1 MEGRYSN
8 GGDDGSRNRI
18 TLLDAIEKSRDR
30 RTLETILSME
40 KQPGQANRTLL
51 DIIRDEESGSLFGHR
66 DKKSWKAFRDK
77 LRLKRAGS
85 AWTSSVHTPTSDIPI
100 PVENRFRN
108 SNINNASSR
117 SLMTR
122 RNSVRFTTVSSAIP
136 PEVEESDD
144 NSGMGP
150 SSRPQMTRRSSTRF
164 GSAIPQVQSESTLSG
179 DSDGNIHAVDDGPP
193 SRRFRPQISRHNST
207 RFPVVDPTQSD
218 ENDLDPSALE
228 GTIRLGTALAE
239 ERLLSAREAVAAQ
252 EAAEAA
258 AQAEAAAAAASEQEA
273 EEGAMPMP
281 GNMETQEP
289 VRMSLMD
296 LLEETDRQ
304 MGFEGSRYTTGDLEA
319 CDDDDDDDD
328 EEGRGDGGAVIEY
341 TCCVCMVRHKV
352 QLYLWAYILQAVF
365 KRALGSKGVLNT
377 VMFNSFVFCQSLAST
392 LPLSCWQ
399 MWMFCVLIGAVS
411 MPIAVALKLIP
422 VETENPKHHDGYD
435 ALPAGPDQA

>member
-1 MEGRYSN
+1 MEVRYSN
-8 GGDDGSRNRI
+8 GGNDGGRKRI
-18 TLLDAIEKSRDR
+18 TLLDAIEKSGDR

-40 KQPGQANRTLL
+40 KQPGQANQTLM

-108 SNINNASSR
+108 ANINNASTR
-117 SLMTR
+117 SLMAR
-122 RNSVRFTTVSSAIP
+122 RNSVRFTTVSSVIP
-136 PEVEESDD
+136 PELEESDD
-144 NSGMGP
+144 NLGMGP

-164 GSAIPQVQSESTLSG
+164 GSAIPQVQSELTHSG
-179 DSDGNIHAVDDGPP
+179 DSDVNIHEVDDGPP

-218 ENDLDPSALE
+218 ENDSDPSSPE
-228 GTIRLGTALAE
+228 GTTRLGTALAE

-258 AQAEAAAAAASEQEA
+258 AQAEAAAAAAAEQEA

-304 MGFEGSRYTTGDLEA
+304 MGFEGSRYTMGDIEA
-319 CDDDDDDDD
+319 CDDDDDD
-328 EEGRGDGGAVIEY
+328 EEEEEEEEDRGDGSAAIEY
-341 TCCVCMVRHKV
+341 TCCVCMVRHKGAAFIPCGHTFCRLCSRELWV
-352 QLYLWAYILQAVF
+352 QRGNCPLCNGFISEILDIF
-365 KRALGSKGVLNT
+365 
-377 VMFNSFVFCQSLAST
+377 
-392 LPLSCWQ
+392 
-399 MWMFCVLIGAVS
+399 
-411 MPIAVALKLIP
+411 
-422 VETENPKHHDGYD
+422 
-435 ALPAGPDQA
+435 

>member
-1 MEGRYSN
+1 MAATTATMAVAK
-8 GGDDGSRNRI
+8 RI
-18 TLLDAIEKSRDR
+18 TLLDAIEKSGDR

-40 KQPGQANRTLL
+40 KQPGQANQTLM

-108 SNINNASSR
+108 SNINNASTR
-117 SLMTR
+117 SLMAR
-122 RNSVRFTTVSSAIP
+122 RNSVRFTTVSSVIP
-136 PEVEESDD
+136 PELEESDD
-144 NSGMGP
+144 NLGMGP

-164 GSAIPQVQSESTLSG
+164 GSAIPQVQSELTHSG
-179 DSDGNIHAVDDGPP
+179 DSDVNIHE
-193 SRRFRPQISRHNST
+193 
-207 RFPVVDPTQSD
+207 SD
-218 ENDLDPSALE
+218 ENDSDPSSPE
-228 GTIRLGTALAE
+228 GTTRLGTALAE

-258 AQAEAAAAAASEQEA
+258 AQAEAAAAAAAEQEA

-304 MGFEGSRYTTGDLEA
+304 MGFEGSRYTMGDIEA
-319 CDDDDDDDD
+319 CDDDDDDD
-328 EEGRGDGGAVIEY
+328 EEEEEEEDR
-341 TCCVCMVRHKV
+341 
-352 QLYLWAYILQAVF
+352 
-365 KRALGSKGVLNT
+365 
-377 VMFNSFVFCQSLAST
+377 
-392 LPLSCWQ
+392 
-399 MWMFCVLIGAVS
+399 
-411 MPIAVALKLIP
+411 
-422 VETENPKHHDGYD
+422 
-435 ALPAGPDQA
+435 

>member
-1 MEGRYSN
+1 MEGRYST

-51 DIIRDEESGSLFGHR
+51 DIIRDEESGSLFGHK

-117 SLMTR
+117 SSLSQLTLVTR
-122 RNSVRFTTVSSAIP
+122 TGTFTWWTMA
-136 PEVEESDD
+136 
-144 NSGMGP
+144 
-150 SSRPQMTRRSSTRF
+150 R
-164 GSAIPQVQSESTLSG
+164 LLG
-179 DSDGNIHAVDDGPP
+179 DL
-193 SRRFRPQISRHNST
+193 RPQISRHNST

-218 ENDLDPSALE
+218 ENDFDPSALE
-228 GTIRLGTALAE
+228 GTTRLGTALAE

-258 AQAEAAAAAASEQEA
+258 AQAEAAAAAASEQET

-304 MGFEGSRYTTGDLEA
+304 MGFEGSRYTMGDLEA
-319 CDDDDDDDD
+319 CDDDDDDD
-328 EEGRGDGGAVIEY
+328 EEGRGDGGDGGAVIE
-341 TCCVCMVRHKV
+341 CCVQESFGFKGVIALYAMVSSWKFLIYFEDSRHFHVNFFAPVLLSLKWEVRNTIDWSSLMVRQKIGKRV
-352 QLYLWAYILQAVF
+352 AGSFGILP
-365 KRALGSKGVLNT
+365 S
-377 VMFNSFVFCQSLAST
+377 
-392 LPLSCWQ
+392 
-399 MWMFCVLIGAVS
+399 
-411 MPIAVALKLIP
+411 
-422 VETENPKHHDGYD
+422 
-435 ALPAGPDQA
+435 

>member
-1 MEGRYSN
+1 
-8 GGDDGSRNRI
+8 
-18 TLLDAIEKSRDR
+18 
-30 RTLETILSME
+30 ME
-40 KQPGQANRTLL
+40 KQRGQANRTLL
-51 DIIRDEESGSLFGHR
+51 DIIRDEESGSLFGHK

-100 PVENRFRN
+100 PVENRFRS

-122 RNSVRFTTVSSAIP
+122 HNSVRFTTVSSVIP
-136 PEVEESDD
+136 PELEESDD
-144 NSGMGP
+144 NSGTGP

-193 SRRFRPQISRHNST
+193 SRSFRPQISRHNST

-228 GTIRLGTALAE
+228 GTTRLGTALAE

-319 CDDDDDDDD
+319 CDDDDDD
-328 EEGRGDGGAVIEY
+328 EEGRGDGGDGGAVIEY
-341 TCCVCMVRHKV
+341 TCCVCMDSRQIHANFSAPVLLSLKWEVRNTIDWSSLMVQQKIGKRVAGSFGILPRSSFVNHHIQVIKESLFLSQCAQYCDV
-352 QLYLWAYILQAVF
+352 QLF
-365 KRALGSKGVLNT
+365 RVL
-377 VMFNSFVFCQSLAST
+377 
-392 LPLSCWQ
+392 P
-399 MWMFCVLIGAVS
+399 
-411 MPIAVALKLIP
+411 
-422 VETENPKHHDGYD
+422 
-435 ALPAGPDQA
+435 

>member
-8 GGDDGSRNRI
+8 GGGGDDGSRKRI
-18 TLLDAIEKSRDR
+18 TLLDALENSRDR

-51 DIIRDEESGSLFGHR
+51 DIIRDEESGSLFGHK

-85 AWTSSVHTPTSDIPI
+85 AWTSSVHTPASDLPI
-100 PVENRFRN
+100 PAENRFRN

-122 RNSVRFTTVSSAIP
+122 RNSVRFTTVSSVIS
-136 PEVEESDD
+136 PELEESDD

-164 GSAIPQVQSESTLSG
+164 GSAILQVQSESTHSG
-179 DSDGNIHAVDDGPP
+179 DPDVSIHAVEDGPP
-193 SRRFRPQISRHNST
+193 SRGFRPQISRHNST
-207 RFPVVDPTQSD
+207 RFPVVDSTQSD
-218 ENDLDPSALE
+218 ENDLDPSARE
-228 GTIRLGTALAE
+228 GTTRLGTALAE

-258 AQAEAAAAAASEQEA
+258 AQEEAAATAAAEHEA

-281 GNMETQEP
+281 GSTETQEP

-304 MGFEGSRYTTGDLEA
+304 MGFEGSRYTMGDLEA
-319 CDDDDDDDD
+319 CDDDDDDED
-328 EEGRGDGGAVIEY
+328 EEEEDGGEEGDGVAGIEY
-341 TCCVCMVRHKV
+341 TCCVCMVRHKGAAFIPCGHTFCRLCSRELWV
-352 QLYLWAYILQAVF
+352 QRGNCPLCNGFILEILDIF
-365 KRALGSKGVLNT
+365 
-377 VMFNSFVFCQSLAST
+377 
-392 LPLSCWQ
+392 
-399 MWMFCVLIGAVS
+399 
-411 MPIAVALKLIP
+411 
-422 VETENPKHHDGYD
+422 
-435 ALPAGPDQA
+435 

>member
-1 MEGRYSN
+1 MEGRYST

-51 DIIRDEESGSLFGHR
+51 DIIRDEESGSLFGHK

-108 SNINNASSR
+108 SIINNASSR

-136 PEVEESDD
+136 PEFEESDD

-218 ENDLDPSALE
+218 ENDLDPLALE
-228 GTIRLGTALAE
+228 GTTRLGTALAE

-273 EEGAMPMP
+273 EEGPMPMP
-281 GNMETQEP
+281 GNVETQEP

-304 MGFEGSRYTTGDLEA
+304 MGFEGSRYTMGDLEA
-319 CDDDDDDDD
+319 CDDDDDDDE
-328 EEGRGDGGAVIEY
+328 EEGRGDGGDGGAVIEY
-341 TCCVCMVRHKV
+341 TCCVCMVRHKGAAFIPCGHTFCRLCSRELWV
-352 QLYLWAYILQAVF
+352 QRGNCPLCNGFILEILDIF
-365 KRALGSKGVLNT
+365 
-377 VMFNSFVFCQSLAST
+377 
-392 LPLSCWQ
+392 
-399 MWMFCVLIGAVS
+399 
-411 MPIAVALKLIP
+411 
-422 VETENPKHHDGYD
+422 
-435 ALPAGPDQA
+435 

>member
-8 GGDDGSRNRI
+8 GGDDGSRKRI
-18 TLLDAIEKSRDR
+18 TLLDAIENNRDQ

-40 KQPGQANRTLL
+40 KQPGQANQTLL
-51 DIIRDEESGSLFGHR
+51 DIIRDEENGLLFGHK

-122 RNSVRFTTVSSAIP
+122 RDSMRFTTVSFVIP
-136 PEVEESDD
+136 PELEELDD

-164 GSAIPQVQSESTLSG
+164 GSAIPQVQSESTHSG
-179 DSDGNIHAVDDGPP
+179 DSDGNIHAVDDGPS

-207 RFPVVDPTQSD
+207 RLPVVDPTQSD
-218 ENDLDPSALE
+218 ENDLDPSSPE

-258 AQAEAAAAAASEQEA
+258 AAAAGQEA
-273 EEGAMPMP
+273 EEGAVPMP
-281 GNMETQEP
+281 ENMETQEP

-304 MGFEGSRYTTGDLEA
+304 MGFEASRYTMGDLEA
-319 CDDDDDDDD
+319 CDDDDD
-328 EEGRGDGGAVIEY
+328 EEEEVEEDRGDGGAIIKY
-341 TCCVCMVRHKV
+341 TCCVCMVRHKGAAFIPCGHTFCRLCSRELWV
-352 QLYLWAYILQAVF
+352 QRGNCPLCNGFILEILDIF
-365 KRALGSKGVLNT
+365 
-377 VMFNSFVFCQSLAST
+377 
-392 LPLSCWQ
+392 
-399 MWMFCVLIGAVS
+399 
-411 MPIAVALKLIP
+411 
-422 VETENPKHHDGYD
+422 
-435 ALPAGPDQA
+435 

>member
-1 MEGRYSN
+1 
-8 GGDDGSRNRI
+8 
-18 TLLDAIEKSRDR
+18 
-30 RTLETILSME
+30 ME
-40 KQPGQANRTLL
+40 KQPGQANQTLM

-108 SNINNASSR
+108 ANINNASTR
-117 SLMTR
+117 SLMAR
-122 RNSVRFTTVSSAIP
+122 RNSVRFTTVSSVIP
-136 PEVEESDD
+136 PELEESDD
-144 NSGMGP
+144 NLGMGP

-164 GSAIPQVQSESTLSG
+164 GSAIPQVQSELTHSG
-179 DSDGNIHAVDDGPP
+179 DSDVNIHEVDDGPP

-218 ENDLDPSALE
+218 ENDSDPSSPE
-228 GTIRLGTALAE
+228 GTTRLGTALAE

-258 AQAEAAAAAASEQEA
+258 AQAEAAAAAAAEQEA

-304 MGFEGSRYTTGDLEA
+304 MGFEGSRYTMGDIEA
-319 CDDDDDDDD
+319 CDDDDDD
-328 EEGRGDGGAVIEY
+328 EEEEEEEEDRGDGSAAIEY
-341 TCCVCMVRHKV
+341 TCCVCMVRHKGAAFIPCGHTFCRLCSRELWV
-352 QLYLWAYILQAVF
+352 QRGNCPLCNGFISEILDIF
-365 KRALGSKGVLNT
+365 
-377 VMFNSFVFCQSLAST
+377 
-392 LPLSCWQ
+392 
-399 MWMFCVLIGAVS
+399 
-411 MPIAVALKLIP
+411 
-422 VETENPKHHDGYD
+422 
-435 ALPAGPDQA
+435 